1 MWVVNVIPLAVV
13 ISTLILRTSFLMNSN
28 RSLLMWSLAPEL
40 TIYAVRREVNES
52 IEITSGS
59 VAMIAL

>member
-1 MWVVNVIPLAVV
+1 
-13 ISTLILRTSFLMNSN
+13 
-28 RSLLMWSLAPEL
+28 MWSLAPEL
-40 TIYAVRREVNES
+40 TIYAVRREVNEN